1 MSRRLRFIPEGGA
14 LVEVTCRALHSRLLF
29 RPSPLMNQIFI
40 GTLARAKRRHEVRVC
55 FFICASNH
63 MHLLLRVEDARE
75 LAKFMGYF
83 LSKLAREVGRL
94 TGWKEKIFG
103 RRYEAIVV
111 SNEEEAQIGRLRY
124 GLGHGAK
131 EDLVERPRDWPGV
144 HAVRALLEGEVL
156 EGLWFDRTQEYLAR
170 RRGKTF
176 DPLEYATREV
186 LELDP
191 LPCWKHLTEE
201 QRRARVAVLVE
212 GIESEVAA
220 RRKRTGGKP
229 LGVAAVLAQNPL
241 RRPKKTKKSP
251 APVFHAAS
259 KAVRRELWDA
269 YALFVAAYR
278 SAAEKL
284 RAGIRDVM
292 FPRGC
297 FPPALPYVGG

>member
-29 RPSPLMNQIFI
+29 RPRPLMNQIII
-40 GTLARAKRRHEVRVC
+40 GTLARAKQRHKVRVC
-55 FFICASNH
+55 FFVCASNH
-63 MHLLLRVEDARE
+63 MHLLLWTEDARE

-103 RRYEAIVV
+103 RRYQAIVV
-111 SNEEEAQIGRLRY
+111 SDEEEAQIGRLRY
-124 GLGHGAK
+124 GLAHGAK
-131 EDLVERPRDWPGV
+131 EDLVDRPRDWPGV

-170 RRGKTF
+170 RRGEKF
-176 DPLEYATREV
+176 DRLQYATREV

-191 LPCWKHLTEE
+191 LPCWEHLTAE
-201 QRRARVAVLVE
+201 QRRARIAALVE
-212 GIESEVAA
+212 DIESEIAV
-220 RRKRTGGKP
+220 RRKKTGIKP
-229 LGVAAVLAQNPL
+229 LGVAVVLAQNPL

-251 APVFHAAS
+251 APAFHAAS

-269 YALFVAAYR
+269 YSLFVAAYR
-278 SAAEKL
+278 TAAEKL
-284 RAGIRDVM
+284 RAGVRDVV
-292 FPRGC
+292 FPAGS
-297 FPPALPYVGG
+297 FPPALPFVDG